1 MKGIPKR
8 KRFRRFQFD
17 GGAEGWTYY
26 LPMNV
31 GKWLHTRFRV
41 HDLEKSLGFYRD
53 ILGLKEVSRTTSPR
67 GSTLV
72 FLQPA
77 AGGEMLELCHY
88 PASGPVNCP
97 ADLVHLAF
105 EVENLDLFG
114 EHAAGHGYPWSDG
127 PTTTSTGLRFAFL
140 DAPEGYEVEI
150 VEKGKKAS

>member
-1 MKGIPKR
+1 MK
-8 KRFRRFQFD
+8 
-17 GGAEGWTYY
+17 
-26 LPMNV
+26 V

-41 HDLEKSLGFYRD
+41 QDLERSLRFYRD
-53 ILGLKEVSRTTSPR
+53 VLGLKEISKSTSPR

-72 FLQPA
+72 FLQSV

-105 EVENLDLFG
+105 EVEDLDTFG
-114 EHAAGHGYPWSDG
+114 KHATALGYPWSDG
-127 PTTTSTGLRFAFL
+127 PTTTSRGTRFAFL

-150 VEKGKKAS
+150 IEQKKEAV